1 MLTATLGVTYE
12 GDWTASLNSP
22 DTSGVFLASTF
33 VDNHYLGLFA
43 VETTD
48 LDGVVDTISNHPSVH
63 SVDIIE
69 QFTKQGD
76 RRSATLLIRETRE
89 NEPTPAQ
96 ILHKEGYLPFG
107 PTRLRTG
114 TEYFDILLESH
125 EQLSEVVK
133 ALEQCGPVSLEAVTQ
148 DFRREIIPSVGEWQ
162 QIFEAIP
169 DRQLEILNLA
179 IERGYYEIPREV
191 TFQDLADEMD
201 ITKTTASHQLRRA
214 ENQILEFF
222 VTYLN
227 LK

>member
-12 GDWTASLNSP
+12 GDWTASLKSP

-33 VDNHYLGLFA
+33 VDKHYLGLFA

-48 LDGVVDTISNHPSVH
+48 LDGVVEIISSHPSVH
-63 SVDIIE
+63 SVDVIE
-69 QFTKQGD
+69 QFTKQKS
-76 RRSATLLIRETRE
+76 RQSATLLIRETRE

-96 ILHKEGYLPFG
+96 ILHEEGYLPFG

-133 ALEQCGPVSLEAVTQ
+133 VLEQCGPVSLEAVTQ

-169 DRQLEILNLA
+169 DQQLETLNLA
-179 IERGYYEIPREV
+179 IERGYYEIPRKV

-201 ITKTTASHQLRRA
+201 VTKTTASHQLRRA
-214 ENQILEFF
+214 ENQILKFF

>member
-12 GDWTASLNSP
+12 GDWTANLNSQE
-22 DTSGVFLASTF
+22 TSGVFLASTF
-33 VDNHYLGLFA
+33 VDNEYLGLFTLK
-43 VETTD
+43 TTD
-48 LDGVVDTISNHPSVH
+48 LEGVVETILNHPSVH
-63 SVDIIE
+63 SVDVVE
-69 QFTKQGD
+69 QFSKPGNQK
-76 RRSATLLIRETRE
+76 SATLLIRETRE

-96 ILHKEGYLPFG
+96 ILHQEGYLPFG
-107 PTRLRTG
+107 PTRLRSG

-133 ALEQCGPVSLEAVTQ
+133 ALEQCGSVSLEAVTQ
-148 DFRREIIPSVGEWQ
+148 DFRQEIIPSIGEWQ

-191 TFQDLADEMD
+191 TLQDLADEME
-201 ITKTTASHQLRRA
+201 ISKTTASHQLRRA
-214 ENQILEFF
+214 ESQIMDFF